1 MILQN
6 FKRFIKRLRIEYR
19 KHKRMGLIAVIRLAW
34 LKRRNNV

>member
-1 MILQN
+1 MLSD

-19 KHKRMGLIAVIRLAW
+19 KHKCMGIIAVIKLAW